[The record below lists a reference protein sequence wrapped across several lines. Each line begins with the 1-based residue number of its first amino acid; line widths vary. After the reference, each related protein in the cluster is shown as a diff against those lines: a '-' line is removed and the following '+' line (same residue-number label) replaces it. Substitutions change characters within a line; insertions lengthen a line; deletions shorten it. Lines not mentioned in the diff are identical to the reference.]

1 MTTPRPQNG
10 LTIAEMVRLYV
21 EEHLTTGQIAD
32 IAGMSSG
39 TVWSRLRDAG
49 VTFRQRGNPPK
60 LDPEDLRRWYVDEGQ
75 STLEIA
81 KRTGMSTSGVTAA
94 MERAGI
100 ARRPLEAAELPIDD
114 DQLARLYV
122 DERLDDDDIAS
133 TYGVAPWTVRRR
145 LRAAGIRR
153 PNGAPPGGDVPM
165 PTADEL
171 RRHYNT
177 EGQTLAQIAAH
188 YGVPQPTVRRW
199 LEIAHIPR
207 RARPA
212 SSGQRPDESP
222 QLTRA
227 ALWDS
232 YVTQGRTA
240 AEIAAELGVTKNIV
254 ITALHAQRIPVRPS
268 GPSTREPIVLL
279 DALYSD
285 PDVRAVLNRHH
296 IPIRPQ
302 AGALRER
309 WPSSAELDE
318 DTLRELYLDIGLSAA
333 QISLLTGV
341 DVAGVRHRLQ
351 RAGLNARPPGR
362 APWTAYRSRW

>member
-10 LTIAEMVRLYV
+10 LTVAEMVRLYV

-39 TVWSRLRDAG
+39 AVWARLRDAG

-75 STLEIA
+75 STVEIA
-81 KRTGMSTSGVTAA
+81 RRTGMSTSGVTAA

-100 ARRPLEAAELPIDD
+100 ARRPLEAADLPIDD
-114 DQLARLYV
+114 D
-122 DERLDDDDIAS
+122 DIARS
-133 TYGVAPWTVRRR
+133 YGVAPWTVRRR

-165 PTADEL
+165 PAADEL
-171 RRHYNT
+171 RRRYNT

-199 LEIAHIPR
+199 LEIAQIPR

-240 AEIAAELGVTKNIV
+240 GEIAAELGVTKNVV

-268 GPSTREPIVLL
+268 GPSTREP
-279 DALYSD
+279 
-285 PDVRAVLNRHH
+285 
-296 IPIRPQ
+296 
-302 AGALRER
+302 
-309 WPSSAELDE
+309 
-318 DTLRELYLDIGLSAA
+318 
-333 QISLLTGV
+333 
-341 DVAGVRHRLQ
+341 
-351 RAGLNARPPGR
+351 
-362 APWTAYRSRW
+362 